1 MKRTFAIILA
11 ALAAAALFAGLV
23 HAVLVAA
30 HVSEPAATTVYG
42 LTPRRLWAT
51 TAAVLALV
59 GVVIGGLALA
69 RPASRFGTASGRLGA
84 IVALVVGPIAVV
96 NRRAE
101 SGHRQRWSRHRQR
114 SSRWRSGVRA
124 GADRHGPRRAGS
136 GPLPPHRLRAGA
148 NDVSSTSAMSNPAA
162 SFEPYRRR
170 LLGLAYRMLGSMADA
185 EDAVQE
191 TYLRWHGADRDKV
204 SDPRAFL
211 MTTTTRICLDMLT
224 SARARREEYV
234 GPWLPE
240 PVVDTAAL
248 APDSRTELAEDLSI
262 ALLLTL
268 DRLSPLER
276 AAFLLHDVFDFSF
289 SEVATALER
298 SEAACRQLAAR
309 ARAHVRAARPR
320 GATAPPA
327 RSGEIDA
334 KHAQLMSAFA
344 AATQSGDLN
353 ALTQLLASDVRVVT
367 DGGGKVRAALNV
379 IDGADRVARFLVDV
393 TRKRPGAWWRDDF
406 TLRFATINGLPGVI
420 VDAPEGPVQTA
431 AFEIEGDVIRALYVV
446 RNPDKLRHLAAV
458 ISSRRCLR
466 YDAGMPHP
474 SWNDSYASGAP
485 PPWDTGTP
493 DPMLVEMIES
503 RAIAPGCTLEVGCG
517 TGTNAIY
524 LAQHGAIARDSII
537 STSIRWACIPMAA
550 VLRT

>member
-1 MKRTFAIILA
+1 
-11 ALAAAALFAGLV
+11 
-23 HAVLVAA
+23 
-30 HVSEPAATTVYG
+30 
-42 LTPRRLWAT
+42 
-51 TAAVLALV
+51 
-59 GVVIGGLALA
+59 
-69 RPASRFGTASGRLGA
+69 
-84 IVALVVGPIAVV
+84 
-96 NRRAE
+96 
-101 SGHRQRWSRHRQR
+101 
-114 SSRWRSGVRA
+114 
-124 GADRHGPRRAGS
+124 
-136 GPLPPHRLRAGA
+136 
-148 NDVSSTSAMSNPAA
+148 MSNPAA
-162 SFEPYRRR
+162 TFEPYRRR

-191 TYLRWHGADRDKV
+191 TYLRWHGADRDNV

-240 PVVDTAAL
+240 PVLDTAAL

-289 SEVATALER
+289 SEVASALER

-344 AATQSGDLN
+344 AATQSGDLD

-367 DGGGKVRAALNV
+367 DGGGKVRVGAERDRRRRSRGAVPGRSHAQTPRCVVARRLHAALC
-379 IDGADRVARFLVDV
+379 DHQRPARCHRGRTRGTGADGGV
-393 TRKRPGAWWRDDF
+393 RD
-406 TLRFATINGLPGVI
+406 
-420 VDAPEGPVQTA
+420 
-431 AFEIEGDVIRALYVV
+431 
-446 RNPDKLRHLAAV
+446 
-458 ISSRRCLR
+458 
-466 YDAGMPHP
+466 
-474 SWNDSYASGAP
+474 
-485 PPWDTGTP
+485 
-493 DPMLVEMIES
+493 
-503 RAIAPGCTLEVGCG
+503 
-517 TGTNAIY
+517 
-524 LAQHGAIARDSII
+524 
-537 STSIRWACIPMAA
+537 
-550 VLRT
+550 